1 MKKEFLLNKG
11 FMVALLAVAVGF
23 AACSSD
29 DDNDDN
35 SKGGAAPVVNG
46 KKLAFIKNGSS
57 TTIYEYDSDGR
68 IISAT
73 GSGYKRIYNYSENQ
87 ITCTSSYGSGSSA
100 DITTYMLTDGRITKK
115 IEKASSSYSGSY
127 NSSGNDRI
135 TNYTYDGGQLIS
147 VECTYVSSYS
157 YSSSSSSTTQRYKT
171 TYIWRDGNVYQMT
184 YEYNYNSE
192 SRSTSD
198 SYYSSNNSTYSSQS
212 KTVTTYTYSDKSAQ
226 VPIIYV
232 DDEVLYFQG
241 YFGKKISNLASKEQ
255 SIETYS
261 STGGSVSTTT
271 SSREYVYSFNSDML
285 EKILITSTSDNGGTS
300 IETVEVSWN

>member
-46 KKLAFIKNGSS
+46 KKLAFMKQGSS

-147 VECTYVSSYS
+147 EACTYVSSYS
-157 YSSSSSSTTQRYKT
+157 YSSSSSSTTTRYKT
-171 TYIWRDGNVYQMT
+171 TYSWRDGNVYQAT
-184 YEYNYNSE
+184 YEYNSE
-192 SRSTSD
+192 SSTSD
-198 SYYSSNNSTYSSQS
+198 SYYSSNNSTSSR
-212 KTVTTYTYSDKSAQ
+212 KTVTTFTYSDKSAQ
-226 VPIIYV
+226 VPIMYV

-241 YFGKKISNLASKEQ
+241 YFGKKISNLVSKEQ
-255 SIETYS
+255 SVETSSYS
-261 STGGSVSTTT
+261 GGSVSTKT

>member
-87 ITCTSSYGSGSSA
+87 ITCTSSDGSGSSA

-115 IEKASSSYSGSY
+115 IQKVSSSYDGY
-127 NSSGNDRI
+127 NNSSGNDRI

-147 VECTYVSSYS
+147 KEHTYVSS
-157 YSSSSSSTTQRYKT
+157 YSSSSSSSSRTERYKT
-171 TYIWRDGNVYQMT
+171 TYIWRDGNVYQTT
-184 YEYNYNSE
+184 YEENE
-192 SRSTSD
+192 SSTSG

-232 DDEVLYFQG
+232 GDDDVLSFQG
-241 YFGKKISNLASKEQ
+241 YFGKQNSNLVSKAQ
-255 SIETYS
+255 SIETSSYS
-261 STGGSVSTTT
+261 GGSVSTKT
-271 SSREYVYSFNSDML
+271 SSEEYVYSFNSDML
-285 EKILITSTSDNGGTS
+285 EKILITYTSNNGSTS
-300 IETVEVSWN
+300 IATVEVSWN